1 MSSTRTV
8 NLNPGDE
15 LIGVAKVINQ
25 EAIDRF
31 EYVGQ
36 DAAGQDGN
44 GPPPVNIHT
53 DDARAR
59 EMGLTRPVASGQMSF
74 AFLHELLARR
84 FGADFRQ
91 GGDLSVTFL
100 KPVYGGDRVTA
111 RGVVEEVDTHDGRAV
126 IQLRC
131 WLENQDGVQTCAG
144 RAEVIIPSP
153 WTQARGEEARRV
165 T

>member
-1 MSSTRTV
+1 MSSGVTV
-8 NLNPGDE
+8 NIKSGEE
-15 LIGVAKVINQ
+15 LVGSVKVITQ

-36 DAAGQDGN
+36 DAAGQEGN

-100 KPVYGGDRVTA
+100 KPVYGGDSVTA
-111 RGVVEEVDTHDGRAV
+111 HGVVVEVDTKDGRAV
-126 IQLRC
+126 VKLRV

-144 RAEVIIPSP
+144 RAVVMVPSP
-153 WTQARGEEARRV
+153 LKGARGE
-165 T
+165 

>member
-1 MSSTRTV
+1 MSRDGNTAFQ
-8 NLNPGDE
+8 PGEE
-15 LIGVAKVINQ
+15 LVGYAKVITQ

-100 KPVYGGDRVTA
+100 KPVYGGDRVA
-111 RGVVEEVDTHDGRAV
+111 AHGVVEEVDTEDGRAV
-126 IQLRC
+126 VNLRV
-131 WLENQDGVQTCAG
+131 WLENQEGVQTCAG
-144 RAEVIIPSP
+144 RAEVTVPSP
-153 WTQARGEEARRV
+153 LRGARGE
-165 T
+165 

>member
-1 MSSTRTV
+1 MSSDVTV
-8 NLNPGDE
+8 NINSGEE
-15 LIGVAKVINQ
+15 LAGSVKVITQ

-36 DAAGQDGN
+36 DAAGQDVN

-100 KPVYGGDRVTA
+100 KPVYGGDSVTA
-111 RGVVEEVDTHDGRAV
+111 HGVVEEIDTEDGRAV
-126 IQLRC
+126 VNLRV

-144 RAEVIIPSP
+144 RAVVTVPSP
-153 WTQARGEEARRV
+153 LKGARGE
-165 T
+165 

>member
-1 MSSTRTV
+1 MSGDGAANIST
-8 NLNPGDE
+8 GEE
-15 LIGVAKVINQ
+15 LLGSRKVITQ

-100 KPVYGGDRVTA
+100 KPVYGGDNVTA
-111 RGVVEEVDTHDGRAV
+111 HGVVEAVGAEGGRVVAS
-126 IQLRC
+126 LRV
-131 WLENQDGVQTCAG
+131 WLENQEGVQTCAG
-144 RAEVIIPSP
+144 RAEVTVPSP
-153 WTQARGEEARRV
+153 FRGARGE
-165 T
+165 